1 MSSRCTDIH
10 NIPFKQYAEEFK
22 LIDDYTESIVVLQDE
37 KSRKLAEELKYKGG
51 INARKLQQY
60 VCTVSHKEFED
71 LFRQHVV
78 EDYGSGIWCLTNLDY
93 YDENEGIRFEPKD
106 YYL

>member
-1 MSSRCTDIH
+1 MYD
-10 NIPFKQYAEEFK
+10 
-22 LIDDYTESIVVLQDE
+22 
-37 KSRKLAEELKYKGG
+37 
-51 INARKLQQY
+51 
-60 VCTVSHKEFED
+60 TVSHKEFED

>member
-1 MSSRCTDIH
+1 M
-10 NIPFKQYAEEFK
+10 
-22 LIDDYTESIVVLQDE
+22 VLQDE

>member
-1 MSSRCTDIH
+1 M
-10 NIPFKQYAEEFK
+10 
-22 LIDDYTESIVVLQDE
+22 VLQDQ

-51 INARKLQQY
+51 INARKSQQY

-78 EDYGSGIWCLTNLDY
+78 EDYGSGIWCLTNHDLSLKIIIYELDVSAA
-93 YDENEGIRFEPKD
+93 NEEGRD
-106 YYL
+106 YIELWI